1 MDNNNADDWEEQMLK
16 DMAKMFSEMGMPID
30 IEILRNMLSQVR
42 EQFQK
47 LGIDPEKL
55 SNQDMKI
62 DINGDSEE
70 FRRTMESM
78 LNGSDG
84 LSELFRNMGVNVQVN
99 NPTPV
104 VDAEL
109 SQQEDIEEELTV
121 DIYIHEDRMYAT
133 VDLSRQLD
141 IIESDLEINL
151 IDSGRVFQL
160 MKTTQLRPFKKF
172 DLPNSASQIVEW
184 SLNNGILEFEDF
196 FYFDNFSI
204 NSSGNCFCKYIYNFC

>member
-1 MDNNNADDWEEQMLK
+1 MDNNNSDDWEEQILK

-30 IEILRNMLSQVR
+30 IGILRNMLSQVR

-70 FRRTMESM
+70 FRRTMESI

-84 LSELFRNMGVNVQVN
+84 FSELFRNMGVNVQVN
-99 NPTPV
+99 NPVPV

-109 SQQEDIEEELTV
+109 SQEEDIEKDLSV
-121 DIYIHEDRMYAT
+121 DINVHGDRMYAT

-141 IIESDLEINL
+141 IIESELEINL

-172 DLPNSASQIVEW
+172 DLPNPASQIAEW
-184 SLNNGILEFEDF
+184 SINNGILDVV
-196 FYFDNFSI
+196 FDIRN
-204 NSSGNCFCKYIYNFC
+204 NN

>member
-1 MDNNNADDWEEQMLK
+1 MDNNNTDDWEEQMLK
-16 DMAKMFSEMGMPID
+16 NMAKMFSEMGMPID
-30 IEILRNMLSQVR
+30 IGILRNMLSQVR

-84 LSELFRNMGVNVQVN
+84 LSDLFRNMGVNVQVN

-109 SQQEDIEEELTV
+109 SQQEDIEEELSV
-121 DIYIHEDRMYAT
+121 DIYVHEDRMYAT
-133 VDLSRQLD
+133 VDLSRRLD
-141 IIESDLEINL
+141 IIESELEINL

-184 SLNNGILEFEDF
+184 SLNNGILDVV
-196 FYFDNFSI
+196 FDIRN
-204 NSSGNCFCKYIYNFC
+204 NN

>member
-1 MDNNNADDWEEQMLK
+1 VADMDNNNADDWEEQMLK

-109 SQQEDIEEELTV
+109 SQQEDVEEELTV
-121 DIYIHEDRMYAT
+121 DIYVHEDRMYAT

-184 SLNNGILEFEDF
+184 SLNNGILDVV
-196 FYFDNFSI
+196 FDIRN
-204 NSSGNCFCKYIYNFC
+204 NN

>member
-1 MDNNNADDWEEQMLK
+1 MDNNNSDDWEEQILK

-30 IEILRNMLSQVR
+30 IGILRNMLSQVR

-70 FRRTMESM
+70 FRRTMESI

-84 LSELFRNMGVNVQVN
+84 FSELFRNMGVNVQVN
-99 NPTPV
+99 NPVPV

-109 SQQEDIEEELTV
+109 SQEEDIEKDLSV
-121 DIYIHEDRMYAT
+121 DINVHGDRMYAT

-141 IIESDLEINL
+141 IIESELEINL

-172 DLPNSASQIVEW
+172 DLPNPASQIAEW
-184 SLNNGILEFEDF
+184 SLNNGILDVV
-196 FYFDNFSI
+196 FDIRN
-204 NSSGNCFCKYIYNFC
+204 NN

>member
-1 MDNNNADDWEEQMLK
+1 VTDMDNNNTDNWEEQMLK

-84 LSELFRNMGVNVQVN
+84 LSDLFRNMGVNVQVN

-109 SQQEDIEEELTV
+109 SQQEDIEEELSV
-121 DIYIHEDRMYAT
+121 DIYVHEDRMYAT

-141 IIESDLEINL
+141 IIESELEINL

-184 SLNNGILEFEDF
+184 SLNNGILDVV
-196 FYFDNFSI
+196 FDIRN
-204 NSSGNCFCKYIYNFC
+204 NN

>member
-121 DIYIHEDRMYAT
+121 DIYVHEDRMYAT

-184 SLNNGILEFEDF
+184 SLNNGILDVV
-196 FYFDNFSI
+196 FDIRN
-204 NSSGNCFCKYIYNFC
+204 NN